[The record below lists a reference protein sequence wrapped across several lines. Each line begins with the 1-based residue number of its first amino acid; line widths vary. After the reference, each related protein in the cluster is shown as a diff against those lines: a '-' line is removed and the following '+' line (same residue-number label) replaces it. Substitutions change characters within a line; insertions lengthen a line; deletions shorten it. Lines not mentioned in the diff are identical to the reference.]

1 MTVPDELDDELNEET
16 NEEFEYSFKDKKI
29 LVVEDNEINTYY
41 FLEILRKTGAR
52 LIYAK
57 NGLEAIEK
65 VNFLPEI
72 DVILM
77 DIKMPEMNG
86 YEAFDEI
93 RKINKKTPIIAQT
106 AYALENDRETILE
119 YGFDDYITKPIDRNV
134 LYSILHKHLENKAS
148 V

>member
-1 MTVPDELDDELNEET
+1 MIESDQFEEELNEES

-52 LIYAK
+52 LVYAK
-57 NGLEAIEK
+57 NGIEAIEK
-65 VNFLPEI
+65 VNFLPGI
-72 DVILM
+72 DLILM

-93 RKINKKTPIIAQT
+93 RKINKNVPIIAQT
-106 AYALENDRETILE
+106 AYALENDRETILN
-119 YGFDDYITKPIDRNV
+119 YGFNDYITKPIDRNL
-134 LYSILHKHLENKAS
+134 LYTILQKHLDNKAS